1 MKIDNIINE
10 TINNYL
16 IENLIFE
23 KKSRK
28 KKLDNK
34 QHKERHKQVSLK
46 HKDIEDIADSDEDF
60 ISEKAAEAII
70 SRFNRVKHLINIAAL
85 ARLIYK
91 DHTDE
96 GAQSQL
102 RKKIEKEKN
111 DNGVTY
117 KITKR
122 EARIIL
128 RTLNAIR
135 P

>member
-1 MKIDNIINE
+1 MNIDKIINE

-16 IENLIFE
+16 NENIILE
-23 KKSRK
+23 KKSK
-28 KKLDNK
+28 
-34 QHKERHKQVSLK
+34 KERLGSKNNKDKHRQISLK
-46 HKDIEDIADSDEDF
+46 HTNMEDISDSDEEF
-60 ISEKAAEAII
+60 ISDQIAKSII
-70 SRFNRVKHLINIAAL
+70 TRFKKVKHLINIAAL

-102 RKKIEKEKN
+102 RKKIEQEKN
-111 DNGVTY
+111 DNGVPY

-122 EARIIL
+122 EARIIVKV
-128 RTLNAIR
+128 LNAIR